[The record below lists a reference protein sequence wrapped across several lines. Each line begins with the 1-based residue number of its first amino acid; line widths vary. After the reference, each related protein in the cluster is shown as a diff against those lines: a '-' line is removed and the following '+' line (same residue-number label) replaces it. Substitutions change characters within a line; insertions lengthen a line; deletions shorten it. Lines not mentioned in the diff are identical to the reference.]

1 MKLKGRTILVLC
13 LLVFGGYALFDHL
26 QDKKKAEKSMAE
38 AQLMKLDFNK
48 VDYVEIQK
56 DGQKTIL
63 QRSADG
69 WKVTAPIQDIAD
81 NQVADD
87 FVKNTFPERV
97 IDVAKE
103 GDDIDWSLFGLDKPL
118 GSVMF
123 KTSGGEQ
130 TTFEVS
136 EKKNFED
143 ASFVRRDKE
152 NRVLVVNSIW
162 QARVK
167 KTAADFRDRHVL
179 RHRIASVDTIKLKNS
194 KGLLHL
200 QRVDGQWQAPA
211 QQDFELDQ
219 NKVREI
225 LTMIADAQASEIIE
239 GHHNKPKGMKTLYTM
254 ELIMDGKSWT
264 VEAGQGKD
272 LVIFATI
279 SEPAFVL
286 RMEPGALDKLITLTT
301 NDLIEQPADSALPS
315 AQPEQKEQK

>member
-13 LLVFGGYALFDHL
+13 LLLFGGFALYDFQ
-26 QDKKKAEKSMAE
+26 QDKKKEEKSMAE
-38 AQLMKLDFNK
+38 AQLMKLDFAK
-48 VDYVEIQK
+48 VDYVEIEK

-63 QRSADG
+63 QRSTDG

-103 GDDIDWSLFGLDKPL
+103 GDAIDWAMYGLDKPL
-118 GSVMF
+118 GMVTF
-123 KTSGGEQ
+123 RTSGGEQ

-167 KTAADFRDRHVL
+167 KTAVDFRDRHVL
-179 RHRIASVDTIKLKNS
+179 RHRIASVDTLKLKNS
-194 KGLLHL
+194 KGGLHL
-200 QRVDGQWQAPA
+200 QRVEGKWLEPSQKDLK
-211 QQDFELDQ
+211 LDQ

-239 GHHNKPKGMKTLYTM
+239 GHHSKPKNLKILYTLD
-254 ELIMDGKSWT
+254 LIMDGKTWT
-264 VEAGQGKD
+264 LEAGQGHD
-272 LVIFATI
+272 LVIFATV
-279 SEPAFVL
+279 SDPTFVL
-286 RMEPGALDKLITLTT
+286 RMEPGALDKLITLTA
-301 NDLIEQPADSALPS
+301 NDLKEQPADSALPK
-315 AQPEQKEQK
+315 AAPEQKEQK